1 VPALLQESDLNED
14 QRVAVSWFEGRKAG
28 LLWSEC
34 GCGKTVVMLTALK
47 RLIDGF
53 DAQRILVVGPR
64 LVAERVWHTEVA
76 TWAHLKGLKIS
87 RVVGTEKQRL
97 KALGEKADVYTL
109 SRDLVAWM
117 ESLFIRVVGT
127 DGKGKPQRAQYR
139 RWPWD
144 TVVLDES
151 QSFMSSDSKRFD
163 SMRRLRLLKGFER
176 IYLLTGSFLPNGY
189 RCSWSQVYLVDG
201 GARLGTSED
210 AFLRRFYRKEV
221 NDGVVT
227 YELIEGAAQ
236 TIDRLI
242 ADIVLVMR
250 DMQPAVPINVIP
262 VTLSKEEKRLYNTLA
277 RNNVLAFGDKQV
289 NAVNAGVLWGKLLQM
304 GNGAVYDGDRQVHH
318 VHDRKLDA
326 IEELLESFRP
336 EAKVLIGYAFQH
348 DLDRTY
354 ARLSKAGFDKLGILR
369 KSKSLDDWK
378 AGRITRGL
386 IHPKSAGHGLN
397 DLKDADH
404 VVWFGVTPNF
414 EDFQQLNGRTVG
426 GHRRQ
431 GRDIGIHVLLAEGT
445 VDTASYDMLMSKDGT
460 QKSSQVRIIE
470 YVNSLLKEVPREID
484 RHPGTA
490 AEGLH

>member
-1 VPALLQESDLNED
+1 MLQESDLNED
-14 QRVAVSWFEGRKAG
+14 QRNAIAWIPQRRGG
-28 LLWSEC
+28 ILWADV
-34 GCGKTVVMLTALK
+34 GTGKTVCALTALK

-64 LVAERVWHTEVA
+64 LVAERVWHAEVA
-76 TWAHLKGLKIS
+76 TWAHLKGLKVS

-97 KALGEKADVYTL
+97 KALGEKADIYTV
-109 SRDLVAWM
+109 SRDNVAWL
-117 ESLFIRVVGT
+117 ESLFIRIVGVDS
-127 DGKGKPQRAQYR
+127 DGKPKRAQYR

-151 QSFMSSDSKRFD
+151 QSFMSSDSQRFD

-189 RCSWSQVYLVDG
+189 RCAWSQCYLVDG
-201 GARLGTSED
+201 GARLGTRED

-221 NDGVVT
+221 NDGIVT
-227 YELIEGAAQ
+227 YELVEGAAQ

-277 RNNVLAFGDKQV
+277 RNNMLAFGDKQV

-304 GNGAVYDGDRQVHH
+304 SNGAVYDGDRQVHRI
-318 VHDRKLDA
+318 HDRKLDA

-348 DLDRTY
+348 DLER
-354 ARLSKAGFDKLGILR
+354 AQGRLSKAFSNLGVIR
-369 KSKSLDDWK
+369 TSKSLDDWK

-386 IHPKSAGHGLN
+386 IHPASAGHGLN

-404 VVWFGVTPNF
+404 VVWFGITPNF
-414 EDFQQLNGRTVG
+414 EHFQQLNGRTIG

-445 VDTASYDMLMSKDGT
+445 VDIAGYDMLMSKDGT
-460 QKSSQVRIIE
+460 QKSSQVHIIE
-470 YVNSLLKEVPREID
+470 YVNSLLKEVPREIN